1 MSITAPISRE
11 CPAGNLP
18 APPVR
23 PAVPPRFVVRFLLG
37 CHRWLQRLAHAVIPP
52 QFVVVEHAAGLA
64 TTQLLAIAARLR
76 IADLLASGP
85 RTAQELA
92 QETQAHPEAMHRML
106 RALVSLNV
114 FALDTTTGRFR
125 NNRLS
130 SALRT
135 DITGS
140 ARAIAE
146 YFGTS
151 ANMLAWADAEE
162 TIRTGR
168 NAFERVHG
176 MTVWDWFACHPEEER
191 LFADGMQELTAAD
204 APAVAAAYP
213 FGEVQRI
220 CDVGGGRGTLLAYV
234 LAVHPHLRGVLF
246 EAPGIVEMA
255 REFLH
260 AWGLADR
267 VDIRSGNFFAS
278 VPDGCDAYLLKDVLH
293 DWDDAHALQILRTIR
308 QTMQP
313 GQRVLICETLV
324 EPMETA
330 LPGPLIDVCMMMV
343 CREGRQRSRTEV
355 TTLLEQA
362 GLTCIRVLP
371 TALPISIVEGR
382 LAGKALRQHNAAPA
396 SNPDHGRI

>member
-1 MSITAPISRE
+1 
-11 CPAGNLP
+11 
-18 APPVR
+18 
-23 PAVPPRFVVRFLLG
+23 
-37 CHRWLQRLAHAVIPP
+37 
-52 QFVVVEHAAGLA
+52 VVVEQAAGLA
-64 TTQLLAIAARLR
+64 TTQLLAVVAKLR

-92 QETQAHPEAMHRML
+92 LETHTHPEAMHRML

-135 DITGS
+135 DVTGS
-140 ARAIAE
+140 ARAVVE
-146 YFGTS
+146 YFGTR
-151 ANMLAWADAEE
+151 AHVLAWADAEE

-176 MTVWDWFACHPEEER
+176 MAVWDWFACHPEEER
-191 LFADGMQELTAAD
+191 LFADGMQALTAAD

-234 LAVHPHLRGVLF
+234 LAAHPHLRGVLF
-246 EAPGIVEMA
+246 EAPGVVGMA

-267 VDIRSGNFFAS
+267 VDILSGNFFAG
-278 VPDGCDAYLLKDVLH
+278 VPEGCDAYLLKDVLH
-293 DWDDAHALQILRTIR
+293 DWDDARALQILRTVR
-308 QTMQP
+308 QAMQP
-313 GQRVLICETLV
+313 GQRVLLCETLV

-330 LPGPLIDVCMMMV
+330 LPGPLMDVCMMMV
-343 CREGRQRSRTEV
+343 CREGRQRSRAEV
-355 TTLLEQA
+355 ATLLEQA
-362 GLTCIRVLP
+362 GFTYTRVLP

-382 LAGKALRQHNAAPA
+382 LDEKALRRHNAAPA
-396 SNPDHGRI
+396 PNPSHGRI